1 MYYTYSLSV
10 LWFKKNYGMFW
21 VGGYFCLVRMGMVF
35 VCVAVFFVGFY
46 SFSYDFFHHLYFI
59 SCRYCDFIV
68 TICYFNG

>member
-1 MYYTYSLSV
+1 MVQKKLWDVLGGGIFLSCE
-10 LWFKKNYGMFW
+10 NGD
-21 VGGYFCLVRMGMVF
+21 GIC
-35 VCVAVFFVGFY
+35 VCGCFFVGFY